1 MVLAQR
7 SACRFFAAFYRWE
20 VHTRNTQLCV
30 LNSSHYRNRISL
42 PQHYHTTRL
51 LRQQTQSESQVQDE
65 PAINSSDDVR
75 GTANGTEIPAL
86 RPADSIREEIAN
98 SQPSTEEHGILPELS
113 DSELKQAK
121 LKNSVRQLM
130 RNVPSSVAVITV
142 VHIDP
147 ETGKHV
153 PMGVAV
159 SSLST
164 VTLDPPTIS
173 FNIKE
178 PSQTL
183 DAIRA
188 ANGLF
193 RVHFPAA
200 ERGGA
205 NLVDLFC
212 HGNHAEAYNR
222 RAKMLKLHQPKDKK
236 HPSTTR
242 SCAPQI
248 LSDCV
253 LAAMECEV
261 THEFPVGDHV
271 ILVAKVDSMEHKASK
286 GSAILYIDRRYRNPM
301 GQIVYSS
308 VRAQTSTTI
317 EGVSPF
323 WKYPLF
329 PGDKERR
336 EYMNEI
342 KNMIKAN
349 PTYYKNPTKDTYRT
363 IESNLAYPAASLG
376 ISVELLV
383 AECRKEKKLP
393 NKIKSGQESQQVLS
407 DFYGLLT
414 PSMRQ
419 QIVDR
424 ATKLIATDSRFLSQ
438 NYRLFLYNLGVSPN
452 SRDFLPSDIMEPLR
466 AANLAPP
473 FELQR
478 EPGHSSR
485 EDIQK
490 IEQIEHRLREH
501 LRKMSYTAALKEP
514 FEDAMLAIGEKRLY
528 ALYFKKSRARLLTQ
542 THPSLFDASAID
554 ISGEV
559 SQEELRVVLCRII
572 NRLQIYSETEFR
584 KLIHIDWCES
594 LRRLGVNPTITGMD
608 VEFLTGKIKHI
619 FYSTEH
625 FRDFPRAIDEMLQP
639 WFVWNVDWDNLEERV
654 KRFVQTAP
662 LRATTWSRK
671 DRLAAMGIH
680 WRATVN
686 LPKQNSADEEVR
698 QSLDE
703 GHIIDTL
710 VAKELKR
717 HYGNGSEE
725 ENAGIAKYL
734 KEVYEFDVTHK
745 PIEYIPAESTA
756 QSSADEMQQ
765 AMMADLTPSQ
775 EQVWLEPSGN
785 SHTNTKANYK
795 GYKSLKKAGAFSFGG

>member
-1 MVLAQR
+1 MALAQR

-20 VHTRNTQLCV
+20 LHTRNTQLCA
-30 LNSSHYRNRISL
+30 LNSTHYRNRIGL

-51 LRQQTQSESQVQDE
+51 LRQQAQPESQVQDE
-65 PAINSSDDVR
+65 SAINPSDDIR
-75 GTANGTEIPAL
+75 GMANGTEIPVL
-86 RPADSIREEIAN
+86 QPADSIREEIAN
-98 SQPSTEEHGILPELS
+98 SQPSTEEHDILPEVS

-142 VHIDP
+142 VHTDP

-164 VTLDPPTIS
+164 VSLDPPTIS

-193 RVHFPAA
+193 RVHFLAA

-205 NLVDLFC
+205 NVVDLFC
-212 HGNHAEAYNR
+212 HGNSAETYNR
-222 RAKMLKLHQPKDKK
+222 RAKRLKLYQPKDKK
-236 HPSTTR
+236 HPATTR

-248 LSDCV
+248 LSDSV
-253 LAAMECEV
+253 IAAMECEV
-261 THEFPVGDHV
+261 THQFPVGDHV

-286 GSAILYIDRRYRNPM
+286 GPAILYIDRRYRNPK
-301 GQIVYSS
+301 GPIVYSS
-308 VRAQTSTTI
+308 ERAQASTS
-317 EGVSPF
+317 EGVSSF
-323 WKYPLF
+323 WKHPLF

-336 EYMNEI
+336 EYMNEV
-342 KNMIKAN
+342 KKLIKAN
-349 PTYYKNPTKDTYRT
+349 PTYYKNPTKDTYRI
-363 IESNLAYPAASLG
+363 IESNLPYPASSLG

-424 ATKLIATDSRFLSQ
+424 ATKLIETDSRFLSQ
-438 NYRLFLYNLGVSPN
+438 HYRIFLYNLGVSPN

-473 FELQR
+473 FDLQR
-478 EPGHSSR
+478 QPGDMSR
-485 EDIQK
+485 EDIRK
-490 IEQIEHRLREH
+490 IEQIEHRLREY
-501 LRKMSYTAALKEP
+501 LRKMSYTVALKEP
-514 FEDAMLAIGEKRLY
+514 FENAMVEIGEKKLD
-528 ALYFKKSRARLLTQ
+528 ALHFKKSRARLLTQ

-559 SQEELRVVLCRII
+559 TQEELRVVLSRII

-584 KLIHIDWCES
+584 KLVHIDWCES

-608 VEFLTGKIKHI
+608 VEFLMGKIKHI

-639 WFVWNVDWDNLEERV
+639 WFVWNVDWDDLEERV
-654 KRFVQTAP
+654 KRFVQTIP
-662 LRATTWSRK
+662 LRATAWSRK

-686 LPKQNSADEEVR
+686 LPKQNTADEEVR

-725 ENAGIAKYL
+725 ENAAIAKYL

-745 PIEYIPAESTA
+745 PIEYVPAESTA

-765 AMMADLTPSQ
+765 AMMADLTPVQ
-775 EQVWLEPSGN
+775 EQVWLESPGN
-785 SHTNTKANYK
+785 SRINTKANYK
-795 GYKSLKKAGAFSFGG
+795 GHKSLKKSGTFSFGG